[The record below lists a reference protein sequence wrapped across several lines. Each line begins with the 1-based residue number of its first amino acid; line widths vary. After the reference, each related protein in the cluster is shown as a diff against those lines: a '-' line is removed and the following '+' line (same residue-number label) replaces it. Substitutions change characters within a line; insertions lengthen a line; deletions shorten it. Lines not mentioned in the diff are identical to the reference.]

1 MPTFTKKQ
9 ILVALLAVAILSI
22 FAYALYKNTHV
33 PEPEYTGAHAE
44 VNSRADAIE
53 SYIRTNL
60 ATLSPVPP
68 TLGGTFYVTRIKLLN
83 GTGTV
88 NYEDGHQA
96 YVANFSY
103 SVSDDNKVVS
113 VTSFVLEEA
122 AP

>member
-1 MPTFTKKQ
+1 MPTFTKKH
-9 ILVALLAVAILSI
+9 ILVALFAAAVLSL

-44 VNSRADAIE
+44 VNTRADAIE
-53 SYIRTNL
+53 TYIREHL

-68 TLGGTFYVTRIKLLN
+68 TLGGSFYVTRIKLLN
-83 GTGTV
+83 GNGTV

-96 YVANFSY
+96 YVANFTY
-103 SVSDDNKVVS
+103 TVSDDNKIVE
-113 VTSFVLEEA
+113 VTSFVLEEP